1 MPVSEKSGAGPRP
14 ARVPPDPLFVTAP
27 HRRVLGD
34 AVLVGALTTAA
45 KLAGAAKVMATA
57 RYFGAGDV
65 LDAFLIAFL
74 LPSFVSD
81 VVAGSFTPTLVPVLV
96 RAQSTEG
103 PRAAQRLARLALGFS
118 GGLML
123 AAALALAL
131 MGRWLLPLAGSSF
144 SSEKLHLSYLLF
156 LGLIVW
162 LPMSACIATWRAVLN
177 ANRRFALAAIA
188 PLASPVLLIVFLF
201 AFAERWG
208 VAILCGGT
216 VAGVALECLVLALA
230 VRRLGYPVTPLP
242 GAWKAPELKTLRDQ
256 YFPLAAGVVVSSMGI
271 VVDQSVAGRLGPGQV
286 SALSRQDGPQP
297 PDAAPI
303 EGRTILLLA
312 VAVSV
317 VAVPNRAPG
326 RVDLEKGVRHGKTAA
341 HDRIVRAAKA
351 EADELEKIDADL
363 LVGRQ
368 RSPWLAILDFH
379 VAVKRRGIR
388 QNIRRSD
395 PDVIS
400 LDGEA
405 LGQSRTADA
414 RPGFDAR
421 IPEVG
426 EGEGKGSCRRVE
438 ERGAG
443 DQRRDAD
450 GQGEDVDSG
459 ILFPAVL

>member
-1 MPVSEKSGAGPRP
+1 MPVSEKSGAGPGP
-14 ARVPPDPLFVTAP
+14 ARIPPDPLFVAARSP

-57 RYFGAGDV
+57 RYFGAGDL

-96 RAQSTEG
+96 RAQATEG
-103 PRAAQRLARLALGFS
+103 PHAAQRLARLALGFS

-144 SSEKLHLSYLLF
+144 SPEKLHLSYLLF

-177 ANRRFALAAIA
+177 ANRCFALAAIA

-286 SALSRQDGPQP
+286 SALSYGNNLTKVLLAIVASGLSTAVLPMFSRL
-297 PDAAPI
+297 AAAKDWTRLRHSALLYAGAATLFMVPI
-303 EGRTILLLA
+303 TALLIAYSAPLVRILFEHGAFDRSAAQVVTEVQRFSLLQAPLSILVAVAGRLTVSLSANAVLLRMGIAALITNTTLDLILSRWLGVAGIALATSGVQVVSLLVLVLLLRR
-312 VAVSV
+312 
-317 VAVPNRAPG
+317 RAP
-326 RVDLEKGVRHGKTAA
+326 
-341 HDRIVRAAKA
+341 
-351 EADELEKIDADL
+351 ELF
-363 LVGRQ
+363 
-368 RSPWLAILDFH
+368 S
-379 VAVKRRGIR
+379 
-388 QNIRRSD
+388 
-395 PDVIS
+395 
-400 LDGEA
+400 
-405 LGQSRTADA
+405 
-414 RPGFDAR
+414 
-421 IPEVG
+421 
-426 EGEGKGSCRRVE
+426 
-438 ERGAG
+438 
-443 DQRRDAD
+443 
-450 GQGEDVDSG
+450 
-459 ILFPAVL
+459 